1 MNVYLDSS
9 VVLRK
14 LLTQP
19 HSFEKWGQWDHAW
32 TSVLASVECLRTI
45 DRLRVERLLT
55 DDEVA
60 STFAHL
66 RQMTASIEQLTLTT
80 DVLQKA
86 SDAYPTTLDTLDAIH
101 VASALLLQE
110 DSDHPLIFVT
120 HDKQQGIAARAVGF
134 RVEGI

>member
-14 LLTQP
+14 LLNQP
-19 HSFEKWGQWDHAW
+19 QAFEEWGQWSRAW
-32 TSVLASVECLRTI
+32 TSALTSVECLRTI
-45 DRLRVERLLT
+45 DRMRVARILS
-55 DDEVA
+55 DDGVA
-60 STFAHL
+60 SMMGNLRHL
-66 RQMTASIEQLTLTT
+66 IGSTEQLTLTA

-101 VASALLLQE
+101 VASALLLSGDTDQ
-110 DSDHPLIFVT
+110 PLIFVT

-134 RVEGI
+134 HVEGI

>member
-14 LLTQP
+14 LLGQP
-19 HSFEKWGQWDHAW
+19 QAFEEWGQWGQAW
-32 TSVLASVECLRTI
+32 TSALTPVECFRTI
-45 DRLRVERLLT
+45 DRMRVARILS
-55 DDEVA
+55 DDGVA
-60 STFAHL
+60 SMMGNL
-66 RQMTASIEQLTLTT
+66 RYLIGSTEQLTLTA

-101 VASALLLQE
+101 VASALLLRE

-120 HDKQQGIAARAVGF
+120 HDKEQGIAARAVGF
-134 RVEGI
+134 HVEGI